1 LTPLPT
7 PSVSHPR
14 IVLGVT
20 GGVAAYKAVLL
31 LRLLMD
37 EGYFVSPVLTSDATQ
52 FVGATTFSALA
63 SEPARTSLYG
73 DPTTASPHTSL
84 GQQADLIVIAP
95 ATAHVIARLANGLAN
110 DLLTATV
117 LASRSP
123 VLLCPAMHTEMWEQP
138 SVQSNLATLRARGVH
153 VLSPVS
159 GHLAGGDEGMGRL
172 PEPEAIAAAVTALV
186 KQPSG
191 PLTGRRVVV
200 SAGGTSEAI
209 DPVRVLTNRSSGHQ
223 GYAIAE
229 VASRMGADVTLISAA
244 QRDIALDVRSHI
256 RLVAVTS
263 AAEMHDAVMAAA
275 IDADCIIMAAAV
287 ADFTVVARENKI
299 KKADGVPVLELT
311 PTTDIVGTLLDRK
324 APGQVL
330 VAFAAETTDAHRMAE
345 EKLRRK
351 PVDFLVLND
360 VSSPGVGFGAPT
372 NAVTIMRVGEADE
385 VIPLTSKEAVASRLL
400 TRVATTLLLGE
411 S

>member
-1 LTPLPT
+1 M
-7 PSVSHPR
+7 
-14 IVLGVT
+14 T

-117 LASRSP
+117 LASRAP

>member
-1 LTPLPT
+1 
-7 PSVSHPR
+7 
-14 IVLGVT
+14 
-20 GGVAAYKAVLL
+20 
-31 LRLLMD
+31 
-37 EGYFVSPVLTSDATQ
+37 
-52 FVGATTFSALA
+52 
-63 SEPARTSLYG
+63 
-73 DPTTASPHTSL
+73 
-84 GQQADLIVIAP
+84 
-95 ATAHVIARLANGLAN
+95 
-110 DLLTATV
+110 
-117 LASRSP
+117 
-123 VLLCPAMHTEMWEQP
+123 
-138 SVQSNLATLRARGVH
+138 
-153 VLSPVS
+153 
-159 GHLAGGDEGMGRL
+159 
-172 PEPEAIAAAVTALV
+172 V

>member
-1 LTPLPT
+1 M
-7 PSVSHPR
+7 
-14 IVLGVT
+14 T

-73 DPTTASPHTSL
+73 NPTTASPHTSL

-117 LASRSP
+117 LASRAP

>member
-1 LTPLPT
+1 
-7 PSVSHPR
+7 
-14 IVLGVT
+14 VT

-117 LASRSP
+117 LASRAP

>member
-1 LTPLPT
+1 MTPLPT

-73 DPTTASPHTSL
+73 NPTTASPHTSL

-117 LASRSP
+117 LASRAP

>member
-1 LTPLPT
+1 
-7 PSVSHPR
+7 
-14 IVLGVT
+14 VT

-117 LASRSP
+117 LASRAP

-153 VLSPVS
+153 VLSPVA

>member
-117 LASRSP
+117 LASRAP

>member
-73 DPTTASPHTSL
+73 NPTTASPHTSL

-117 LASRSP
+117 LASRAP

>member
-1 LTPLPT
+1 
-7 PSVSHPR
+7 
-14 IVLGVT
+14 
-20 GGVAAYKAVLL
+20 
-31 LRLLMD
+31 MD

-73 DPTTASPHTSL
+73 NPTTASPHTSL

-117 LASRSP
+117 LASRAP